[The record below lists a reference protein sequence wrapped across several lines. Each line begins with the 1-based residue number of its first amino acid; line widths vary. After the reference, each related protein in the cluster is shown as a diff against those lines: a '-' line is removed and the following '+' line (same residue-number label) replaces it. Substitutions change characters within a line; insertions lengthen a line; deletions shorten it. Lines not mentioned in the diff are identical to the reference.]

1 MLNIVVA
8 LFLFGS
14 STCVYS
20 LPSHGSWYRYAQEVI
35 KNKEHE
41 PYPVG
46 IDEDPSMHWFTQRL
60 DHFDRQVTQKWQQ
73 RSFQN
78 DTFFDGT
85 GPVFICVGGEG
96 PPLDASV
103 LIASVHCN
111 DMVELAPQVGALMVA
126 LEHRYYGASMPTGRE
141 LSTQKLRW
149 LSSQQALGDLAE
161 FHSQIVSN
169 YSLTDSNKWVSFGG
183 SYPGMMSGFFRLKYP
198 NLVHAS
204 VSSSSPWNA
213 LLDMQQYQNI
223 VGDSLAI
230 TSVGGSDQCK
240 SYVVDGH
247 NAIASMITTS
257 EGRSTLASLFNF
269 CDAENALSTELIA
282 GEWAGSGVIEVP
294 SQENDPS
301 CSTPGCDI
309 NSICQILENS
319 NSTNDDID
327 ENVLKLVSVSNA
339 QNNNQCIL
347 GWTENDMKE
356 TYEKAFFDIESS
368 ARSWPYQTCTEFGFY
383 QTCEYGSRCPFVQG
397 YQNLSQ
403 QVKLCERMFDIS
415 QDFVQEQIDATNA
428 CYGADQPKGSRI
440 LFPNGNV
447 DPWSG
452 CGVLTAPTDDEP
464 VMMVD
469 GSSHHFWTHPANE
482 IIQESV
488 QEAKLAIQEQVVTW
502 LNQED

>member
-1 MLNIVVA
+1 VLVSLA
-8 LFLFGS
+8 LFAGS
-14 STCVYS
+14 VHS
-20 LPSHGSWYRYAQEVI
+20 LPSHGGSWYRYAQDVI

-41 PYPVG
+41 PLST
-46 IDEDPSMHWFTQRL
+46 DAEFDDSMHWFTQRL
-60 DHFDRQVTQKWQQ
+60 DHFDRQENRIWQQ

-103 LIASVHCN
+103 LISSVHCN

-126 LEHRYYGASMPTGRE
+126 LEHRYYGASMPTNHLKHEHGV
-141 LSTQKLRW
+141 KKYRW

-169 YSLTDSNKWVSFGG
+169 YSLTDANKWVSFGG

-213 LLDMQQYQNI
+213 LLDMQQYQDI

-230 TSVGGSDQCK
+230 ESVGGSDQCK

-247 NAIASMITTS
+247 TAIADMITTAD
-257 EGRSTLASLFNF
+257 GRSTLASLFNF
-269 CDAENALSTELIA
+269 CDPDALSTQIIA

-301 CSTPGCDI
+301 CTTPGCDI
-309 NSICQILENS
+309 GSICLLLAEDPTNS
-319 NSTNDDID
+319 SYPDVDD
-327 ENVLKLVSVSNA
+327 NVLRLADVSSA
-339 QNNNQCIL
+339 QNNGHCIA
-347 GWTENDMKE
+347 GWTEDDME
-356 TYEKAFFDIESS
+356 ATLQTAFLNTGSS

-383 QTCEYGSRCPFVQG
+383 QTCEFGSRCPFVQG
-397 YQNLSQ
+397 YNNVSQ
-403 QVKLCERMFDIS
+403 QVAMCKRMFDI
-415 QDFVQEQIDATNA
+415 DEDAVQEQIDATND

-452 CGVLTAPTDDEP
+452 CGVLEAPTDDEP

-469 GSSHHFWTHPANE
+469 GSSHHFWTHPADE
-482 IIQESV
+482 ITQDSV
-488 QEAKLAIQEQVVTW
+488 KDAKLAIQQQVVTW